1 VRLLVLGA
9 SGATGRLFVSA
20 ALAHG
25 HAVTALVR
33 DPARL
38 PLTHERL
45 RVVTGSALDA
55 AQLEPAMA
63 EQDAVVSA
71 LGTRARGGRVEIY
84 SASTHV
90 ALEAMARCGVRR
102 IVVLSAAGVPGLES
116 AAVPPFFRRV
126 VIPLL
131 ARAEYADMARME
143 ALLAQSDAEWTA
155 LRPLWLR
162 NGPALGGVRLSVE
175 PFAPTSWGIRRE
187 DLASAMLQLA
197 EQGTFV
203 REGVWVG
210 Y

>member
-9 SGATGRLFVSA
+9 SGATGQLLVSA
-20 ALAHG
+20 ALARG
-25 HAVTALVR
+25 HTVTALVR
-33 DPARL
+33 DTVRL
-38 PLTHERL
+38 SQTHKRL
-45 RVVTGSALDA
+45 RVVTGSAIDVD
-55 AQLEPAMA
+55 QLEPAMA

-84 SASTHV
+84 SASTRA

-102 IVVLSAAGVPGLES
+102 IVVLSAAGVPGLNV
-116 AAVPPFFRRV
+116 AVPPFFSRV

-162 NGPALGGVRLSVE
+162 NGPALGGVRLSDK

-187 DLASAMLQLA
+187 DLASALLQLA